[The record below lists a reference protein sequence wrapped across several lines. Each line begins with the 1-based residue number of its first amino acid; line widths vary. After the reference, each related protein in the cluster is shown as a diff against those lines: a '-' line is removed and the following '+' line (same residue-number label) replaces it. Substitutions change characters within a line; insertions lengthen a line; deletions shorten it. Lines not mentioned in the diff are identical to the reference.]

1 MQGHAVPKLIGFG
14 IIKGKG
20 LAFMASELLGPAL
33 SEMSEIEIA
42 GHAPAAEG
50 ALAALHSL
58 GVLHGDAHPGNCLL
72 RKNGMDSACSQ
83 SPVAFIDFS
92 HSIATSSDSPA
103 VLGSEAAA
111 LREALAQAKSL
122 PERKR
127 EKRLSRQPMAMLS
140 CRSYY
145 EYAHQRCFQR
155 RPSGS
160 ILSMM

>member
-33 SEMSEIEIA
+33 SEMSGTEVTR
-42 GHAPAAEG
+42 HAPAAEG

-72 RKNGMDSACSQ
+72 REDCMESAGSQ
-83 SPVAFIDFS
+83 SLVALIDFS

-103 VLGSEAAA
+103 VLESEAGA
-111 LREALAQAKSL
+111 LQEALAPARSL
-122 PERKR
+122 PVRRRDDRTGRQPKAMLLCRKR
-127 EKRLSRQPMAMLS
+127 P
-140 CRSYY
+140 
-145 EYAHQRCFQR
+145 EYAQHVGFRL
-155 RPSGS
+155 RPRN
-160 ILSMM
+160 SMFARM